1 MIPIAPGWRGLP
13 GAGPFDRFFP
23 ARHSTDPGG
32 PMLFPASTRAWS
44 KKQPPKTTFYHPCPP
59 SVEDLS
65 SHRVCLKLGLPDRQ
79 VVGPIIGRAGGMTMK
94 A

>member
-1 MIPIAPGWRGLP
+1 MARQVQARLIASSRPAIPPILTTHTLSGLNE
-13 GAGPFDRFFP
+13 GMVNKASIRSDLY
-23 ARHSTDPGG
+23 HS
-32 PMLFPASTRAWS
+32 LA
-44 KKQPPKTTFYHPCPP
+44 P

-65 SHRVCLKLGLPDRQ
+65 SPRVCLKLGLPDRQ